1 MDDVIMKKL
10 NIAYAAVVMAMAFGQ
25 QAMAS
30 DGTINFIG
38 KVTDVTCT
46 VTATGSSDSTVT
58 LPTVSKTALSADT
71 YTAGATP
78 FTISLSGCQGDRTN
92 PTNVAV
98 YFEPGGNVNVNG
110 RLTNTAPSETTAEN
124 VDIAL
129 YRADS
134 VSTALS
140 LGKIPTGTY
149 ATIDANGT
157 TAKMDFVAKYY
168 ATAQA
173 TAGVVT
179 SNVTYSI
186 VYP

>member
-1 MDDVIMKKL
+1 MKKL
-10 NIAYAAVVMAMAFGQ
+10 NIAYAAVALAMAFGQ
-25 QAMAS
+25 QAMAG
-30 DGTINFIG
+30 DGTITFNG

-46 VTATGSSDSTVT
+46 VAATGPAGTSTVT
-58 LPTVSKTALSADT
+58 LPTVSATALSGDT
-71 YTAGATP
+71 ATAGATP
-78 FTISLSGCQGDRTN
+78 FTISLSACGGDLTN
-92 PTNVAV
+92 ATNVAV
-98 YFEPGGNVNVNG
+98 YFEPGGNVNVDG
-110 RLTNTAPSETTAEN
+110 RLKNIAPTLTAAEN

-129 YRADS
+129 YRADT

-140 LGKIPTGTY
+140 LGKIPTETY
-149 ATIDANGT
+149 ATIAANGT

-173 TAGVVT
+173 TAGEVT